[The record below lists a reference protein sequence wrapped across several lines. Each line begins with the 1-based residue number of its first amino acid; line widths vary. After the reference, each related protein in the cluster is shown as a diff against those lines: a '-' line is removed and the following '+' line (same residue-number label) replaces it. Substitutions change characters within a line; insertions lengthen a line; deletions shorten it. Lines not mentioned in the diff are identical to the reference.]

1 MVLYLKLRKRSKYD
15 TNEAFDIDGGLG
27 GLAKKV
33 NDFIDVGRTATGY
46 AHVAFVEKVEIHPAV
61 NTALLFYSDCDP
73 R

>member
-1 MVLYLKLRKRSKYD
+1 MTQMR
-15 TNEAFDIDGGLG
+15 AFDIDGGLG